1 MYSSKRKGTF
11 VGCSGWKDKEN
22 PCSYIK
28 PGEGEQDLSSIN
40 VTCETC
46 GSPMVARSSRWGTFL
61 SCTQYKP
68 DGTGC
73 NTIAN
78 LTEDGQVVVSCKPTL
93 YPCPSCGKNLLWRQ
107 GKQGIYFTCPD
118 KECKTILEADKTGER
133 PVPPIDTGLNC
144 EKCGS
149 KMVVKKSWRGPFLSC
164 SGFPK
169 CRNAKSLPADLKE
182 RLKDQLP
189 PPPQKKELPQV
200 EVKDLCPECGSPMKL
215 VAFRGRYFL
224 GCTAYSKTKC
234 KGTRPV
240 SPELMRQIEAAQKP
254 AA

>member
-1 MYSSKRKGTF
+1 
-11 VGCSGWKDKEN
+11 
-22 PCSYIK
+22 
-28 PGEGEQDLSSIN
+28 
-40 VTCETC
+40 
-46 GSPMVARSSRWGTFL
+46 MVARSSRWGTFL

-78 LTEDGQVVVSCKPTL
+78 LREDGTPITTCKPTA
-93 YPCPSCGKNLLWRQ
+93 YPCPSCGKNLLWRL
-107 GKQGIYFTCPD
+107 GKKGPYFTCPD
-118 KECKTILEADKTGER
+118 KGCGTILEADNTGER

-164 SGFPK
+164 SGYPK
-169 CRNAKSLPADLKE
+169 CRNAKSLPAELKE

-189 PPPQKKELPQV
+189 APPPKKDVPAV
-200 EVKDLCPECGSPMKL
+200 EVKELCPECGAPMKL
-215 VAFRGRYFL
+215 ISARGRYFL
-224 GCTAYSKTKC
+224 GCTTWAKTKC
-234 KGTRPV
+234 KGTRQV
-240 SPELMRQIEAAQKP
+240 SPELMKEIEAAQSQQAP